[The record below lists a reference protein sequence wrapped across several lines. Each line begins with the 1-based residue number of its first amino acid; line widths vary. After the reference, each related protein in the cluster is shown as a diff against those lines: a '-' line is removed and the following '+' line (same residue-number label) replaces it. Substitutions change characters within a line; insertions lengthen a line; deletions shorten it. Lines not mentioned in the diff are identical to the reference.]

1 MKARVERRLDGFSA
15 AQLFDVAA
23 DFPAYPRFLPLCRA
37 MRAAGPLP
45 PDAAGRE
52 RVKVDNV
59 FGLSGVRVRFISEA
73 TFDPPGAIAIVSTDG
88 PFERLD
94 IAWRFDDAGA
104 GACDVVF
111 ETEFRMRAGLLEKLA
126 GAFAEGLERKTVDA
140 FALEAGRRYRPQSSR
155 IDR

>member
-1 MKARVERRLDGFSA
+1 MKARAERRIDGFSA

-37 MRAAGPLP
+37 MRTAAPMRC
-45 PDAAGRE
+45 DAAGRE

-73 TFDPPGAIAIVSTDG
+73 TFDPPGAITIVSNDG

-104 GACDVVF
+104 RACYVVF
-111 ETEFRMRAGLLEKLA
+111 ETEFRMRAGILEKLA
-126 GAFAEGLERKTVDA
+126 TAFANGLERKIIDA
-140 FALEAGRRYRPQSSR
+140 FALEAGRRYGAQSSR
-155 IDR
+155 IDK